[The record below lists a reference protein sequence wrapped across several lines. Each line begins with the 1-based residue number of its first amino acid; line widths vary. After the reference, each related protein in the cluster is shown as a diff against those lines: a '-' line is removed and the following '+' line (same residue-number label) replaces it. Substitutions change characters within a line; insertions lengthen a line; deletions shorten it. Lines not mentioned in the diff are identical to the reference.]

1 MVINLWYNGAMD
13 EWRWTLSDPKNLDQ
27 HSGNRENIR
36 DAMNDIANTAEH
48 LRDEKGVNMELKK
61 PTCLPKDLHK

>member
-36 DAMNDIANTAEH
+36 DAMNDIANTVEH
-48 LRDEKGVNMELKK
+48 LRD
-61 PTCLPKDLHK
+61 

>member
-36 DAMNDIANTAEH
+36 DAMNDIANTVEH
-48 LRDEKGVNMELKK
+48 LRDEKGVIMELKK

>member
-1 MVINLWYNGAMD
+1 MVINLWYNGAMN

-27 HSGNRENIR
+27 HSGNREDIR
-36 DAMNDIANTAEH
+36 DAMNDIANTVEH
-48 LRDEKGVNMELKK
+48 LRDKKGVSMELKK

>member
-1 MVINLWYNGAMD
+1 MD

-36 DAMNDIANTAEH
+36 DAMNDIANTVEH
-48 LRDEKGVNMELKK
+48 LRDDMGISMELKN
-61 PTCLPKDLHK
+61 PTCLPKGSIKG

>member
-1 MVINLWYNGAMD
+1 MVINLWYNGAIN

-36 DAMNDIANTAEH
+36 DAMNDIANTVEH
-48 LRDEKGVNMELKK
+48 LRDKKGVNMELKK

>member
-1 MVINLWYNGAMD
+1 MVINLWYNAAMD

-36 DAMNDIANTAEH
+36 DAMNDIANTVEH

-61 PTCLPKDLHK
+61 HTCLPKDLHK